1 MATDSGISVDRSGME
16 RSAEAIMASP
26 EFQERS
32 PVITSRW
39 TAVGVRGGPFGGSRF
54 ASTDSR
60 VR

>member
-1 MATDSGISVDRSGME
+1 ME
-16 RSAEAIMASP
+16 RSAEATVVSP
-26 EFQERS
+26 EFQEWT
-32 PVITSRW
+32 PTVTSRW